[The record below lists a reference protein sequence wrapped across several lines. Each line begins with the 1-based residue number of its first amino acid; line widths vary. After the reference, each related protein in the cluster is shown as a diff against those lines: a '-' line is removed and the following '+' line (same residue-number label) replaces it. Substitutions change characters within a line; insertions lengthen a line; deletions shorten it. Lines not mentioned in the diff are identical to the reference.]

1 MSEEEKKETLGS
13 KLFYK
18 TKNVWETTENHAE
31 IMNFAK
37 PYKTFLDQCKTEREA
52 VAWAAKKLED
62 AGFKTPG
69 NGDKIFMVNR
79 GKAVIA
85 ARLGKKPIKEGFNIV
100 VSHVDA
106 PRLDLKQVPFY
117 EDSGHAMLDTHYYGG
132 IKKYQWANIPLAMH
146 GRIIKADGSKIDLV
160 WGEDENE
167 GSLLIPDILIHLAQK
182 QMEGSAAKALTGEQ
196 MNAIAGTIPMPG
208 KEYEKES
215 DKVKLNVLKILND
228 KYGITEADFVSA
240 EIELVPSENCREIG
254 IDNSCIIGYGH
265 DDRICSYSA
274 LQALLDMKEQPE
286 RTAIAYLVDKEEI
299 GSEGTTGAI
308 TKFLEYFIEKIAGTC
323 DTTEIMQNSFCMS
336 GDVNAGYDVN
346 FKENF
351 EAKNASFLGKGITIT
366 KFTGRGG
373 KGGANDA
380 SAEFMGA
387 IRKLLSDN
395 NIVFQTAELGAVDIG
410 GGGTVAM
417 YFAAR
422 GIDTIDAGPAV
433 LGMHAPKETISK
445 ADLFSTYQAY
455 KTFLD
460 KFAGEY
466 AKIAKNTN

>member
-1 MSEEEKKETLGS
+1 
-13 KLFYK
+13 
-18 TKNVWETTENHAE
+18 
-31 IMNFAK
+31 
-37 PYKTFLDQCKTEREA
+37 
-52 VAWAAKKLED
+52 
-62 AGFKTPG
+62 
-69 NGDKIFMVNR
+69 
-79 GKAVIA
+79 
-85 ARLGKKPIKEGFNIV
+85 
-100 VSHVDA
+100 
-106 PRLDLKQVPFY
+106 
-117 EDSGHAMLDTHYYGG
+117 
-132 IKKYQWANIPLAMH
+132 
-146 GRIIKADGSKIDLV
+146 
-160 WGEDENE
+160 
-167 GSLLIPDILIHLAQK
+167 
-182 QMEGSAAKALTGEQ
+182 TGEQ
-196 MNAIAGTIPMPG
+196 MNAIAGTIPIPG

-308 TKFLEYFIEKIAGTC
+308 TKFLEYFIEKVASSC
-323 DTTEIMQNSFCMS
+323 DITEIMQNSFCMS

-351 EAKNASFLGKGITIT
+351 ETKNASFLGKGITIT

-387 IRKLLSDN
+387 IRKLLSDSN
-395 NIVFQTAELGAVDIG
+395 VVFQTAELGAVDIG

-466 AKIAKNTN
+466 VKIAKNTN